1 MTFTKNAESVSL
13 EDADTEGM
21 LLPAAQLLH
30 PAPLVDPRTFLIDKD
45 RIIDYILL

>member
-21 LLPAAQLLH
+21 LHPFSDRAA
-30 PAPLVDPRTFLIDKD
+30 
-45 RIIDYILL
+45 